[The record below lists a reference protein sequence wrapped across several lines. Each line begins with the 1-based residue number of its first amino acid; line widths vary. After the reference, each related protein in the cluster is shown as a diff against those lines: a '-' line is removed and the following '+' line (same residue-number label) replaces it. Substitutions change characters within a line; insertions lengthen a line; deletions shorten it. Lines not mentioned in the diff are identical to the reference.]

1 MPNKPS
7 LPSQTRLPG
16 HSFMIV
22 RSRYTDPQPRICDD
36 RHMPFSAGERSEL
49 GHELPFAVT
58 RNQVC
63 NAAMNRHSA
72 LSVGNAAVSVPSNAP
87 G

>member
-1 MPNKPS
+1 MS
-7 LPSQTRLPG
+7 
-16 HSFMIV
+16 
-22 RSRYTDPQPRICDD
+22 D
-36 RHMPFSAGERSEL
+36 L
-49 GHELPFAVT
+49 GHELPFAVA

-63 NAAMNRHSA
+63 YAAMKRHSD